1 MIPCALE
8 FRNRSRRPAWICKQM
23 HPQLMTLFYNL
34 LFKKSSLQKNKNS
47 IYGVNCTL
55 QIIHIVLLYGAEAL
69 FFLRKYD
76 TIAHFFH
83 EVLFDFLRPRFS
95 IFWGKIHALMEG
107 NSRIRL
113 PDRRIQQLHVKI
125 NQARIFSVS
134 PSKVAALRGDPS
146 THSSSFLAKIISHRL
161 LSTAQDDGS
170 GNTAKHH
177 PIPSFSPLKFR

>member
-23 HPQLMTLFYNL
+23 HPQLMTLFYNCAL
-34 LFKKSSLQKNKNS
+34 KIASRKVFLKYNPLIDKLSPPPPSSVL
-47 IYGVNCTL
+47 YNCS
-55 QIIHIVLLYGAEAL
+55 AL

-76 TIAHFFH
+76 TITHFFH
-83 EVLFDFLRPRFS
+83 KVSFDFLRPPFS
-95 IFWGKIHALMEG
+95 IFWGKIHALMEE
-107 NSRIRL
+107 NSQIRL
-113 PDRRIQQLHVKI
+113 PDRRIQQLPIKI

-146 THSSSFLAKIISHRL
+146 THSSSFLAEIISHRL
-161 LSTAQDDGS
+161 LSTAQEYGS
-170 GNTAKHH
+170 GNTAMHH

>member
-1 MIPCALE
+1 MQVAKCFQNTTFWLINC
-8 FRNRSRRPAWICKQM
+8 
-23 HPQLMTLFYNL
+23 HPPPSSVLYNC
-34 LFKKSSLQKNKNS
+34 S
-47 IYGVNCTL
+47 
-55 QIIHIVLLYGAEAL
+55 AL

-83 EVLFDFLRPRFS
+83 KVSFDFLRPRFS
-95 IFWGKIHALMEG
+95 IFWGKIHALMEE

-170 GNTAKHH
+170 GKNRKAF
-177 PIPSFSPLKFR
+177 PAWAMLLS